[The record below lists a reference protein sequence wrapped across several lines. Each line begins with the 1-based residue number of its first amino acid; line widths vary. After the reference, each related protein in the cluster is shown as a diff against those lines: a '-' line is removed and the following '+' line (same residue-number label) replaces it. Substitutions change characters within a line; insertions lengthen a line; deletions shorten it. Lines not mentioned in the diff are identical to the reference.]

1 MRREPLY
8 GWPHLWSELAT
19 DVDNGGRAMAKA
31 TPISDSEWDVMGPIW
46 EAGACTAADVIKALR
61 ATHDWN
67 HSTIRTLLAR
77 LVEKGA
83 LAYEVDGSRY
93 IYRAAVSRRSCV
105 RREGRSFLE
114 KAFGGD
120 VAALLAHFV
129 EESSLDRGQV
139 EQLRQLLARKK
150 SPREKRS

>member
-1 MRREPLY
+1 MPRTLQ
-8 GWPHLWSELAT
+8 
-19 DVDNGGRAMAKA
+19 
-31 TPISDSEWDVMGPIW
+31 ISDAEWAVMEPIW
-46 EAGACTAADVIKALR
+46 AVGACTAADVIKTLR

-83 LAYEVDGSRY
+83 LDYDVDGSRY
-93 IYRAAVSRRSCV
+93 IYRAAVSRQRCV
-105 RREGRSFLE
+105 RQESRSFLE

-129 EESSLDRGQV
+129 AESSLDRDQI
-139 EQLRQLLARKK
+139 EQLRQLLDEKK
-150 SPREKRS
+150 SIKEKRS

>member
-1 MRREPLY
+1 M
-8 GWPHLWSELAT
+8 A
-19 DVDNGGRAMAKA
+19 RAVQ
-31 TPISDSEWDVMGPIW
+31 ISDAEWDVMEPIW
-46 EAGACTAADVIKALR
+46 AAGSCTAADVIKQLR

-83 LAYEVDGSRY
+83 LAYDVDGSRY
-93 IYRAAVSRRSCV
+93 IYRAVVSRRQCV
-105 RREGRSFLE
+105 RQEGRSFLT

-129 EESSLDRGQV
+129 EEASLDRDQI
-139 EQLRQLLARKK
+139 EQLREMLARKK
-150 SPREKRS
+150 DPGEKRR

>member
-1 MRREPLY
+1 M
-8 GWPHLWSELAT
+8 T
-19 DVDNGGRAMAKA
+19 RALQ
-31 TPISDSEWDVMGPIW
+31 ISDSEWDVMEPIW
-46 EAGACTAADVIKALR
+46 AAGACTAADVIKTLR

-83 LAYEVDGSRY
+83 LTYDVDGSRY
-93 IYRAAVSRRSCV
+93 IYRAAVSRQRCV
-105 RREGRSFLE
+105 RQEGRSFLE

-129 EESSLDRGQV
+129 AEASLDPEQI
-139 EQLRQLLARKK
+139 EQLRRLLAQK
-150 SPREKRS
+150 SPKEKRT

>member
-1 MRREPLY
+1 
-8 GWPHLWSELAT
+8 
-19 DVDNGGRAMAKA
+19 MARDLQ
-31 TPISDSEWDVMGPIW
+31 ISDAEWDVMEPIW
-46 EAGACTAADVIKALR
+46 AGGACTAADVINALR
-61 ATHDWN
+61 TTHDWN

-83 LAYEVDGSRY
+83 LAYDVDGSRY
-93 IYRAAVSRRSCV
+93 IYRAAVSRQQCV
-105 RREGRSFLE
+105 RQEGRSFLE

-129 EESSLDRGQV
+129 AEASLDQDQI

-150 SPREKRS
+150 DPREKRK